1 MLHIAKMKR
10 LIFLLLLLIAGSA
23 FSASDRIALV
33 IGNSKYDELGV
44 LKNTSNDARSI
55 DKALKEMGFKT
66 KLVLDE
72 NQTSL
77 RRDIRNFANESE
89 GASLAVIFYAGHG
102 AQVNGENYLL
112 PTDIEIP
119 KRESDIQLSAVKVD
133 DVINSLKSKTKVV
146 FLDAC
151 RDNPALI
158 RSLSKGRGSYRGG
171 LAPAKTSSFDEQSSG
186 IFIAYATDSGN
197 VALDGDGQLNSPFTQ
212 ALLKYI
218 KQPVS
223 IDDMFS
229 MVTKEVRQETK
240 NAQKPYK
247 YASLDGVICL
257 SGKCGVEGVTI
268 SESKNLQTPPTSSE
282 NFRVGSNSD
291 WVLFNRMPAPQDSL
305 VYIDPKSVKKLTNNK
320 ITVRLKFVL
329 KDGLQGEPN
338 YSYHVVTD
346 VLDCKEIKG
355 NGYLVEIYDKDNK
368 LLKETLSGAPL
379 TISLLDFSDKNSMG
393 FSAIELACNPNKFIP
408 LVSKQ
413 DLNSMSQWERQ
424 YNNLENGWDFYAY
437 KPSTS
442 KKSQVHEAIGKY
454 VYKTPTKVGQLRLI
468 DSSLVAPIYE
478 KDAGAP
484 LIKTIVV
491 KNYFDCKNRKYK
503 LVYDNFLDEDG
514 NLALLTSY
522 FSSITDSNELSLI
535 LENSPFDGYFKFVCS
550 DY

>member
-1 MLHIAKMKR
+1 MNLYK
-10 LIFLLLLLIAGSA
+10 LLIGLVLCLPISYA
-23 FSASDRIALV
+23 FSANDRIALV
-33 IGNSKYDELGV
+33 IGNSKYEELGL

-55 DKALKEMGFKT
+55 DKALREMGFKT
-66 KLVLDE
+66 KLVIDD
-72 NQTSL
+72 NHASL

-171 LAPAKTSSFDEQSSG
+171 LAPAKSSSFDDQSSG

-247 YASLDGVICL
+247 YASLDGVVCL
-257 SGKCGVEGVTI
+257 SGKCGVEGVRI
-268 SESKNLQTPPTSSE
+268 PEGASSASSPSQG
-282 NFRVGSNSD
+282 NAPSGGQQSTK
-291 WVLFNRMPAPQDSL
+291 WVLFNRMPAPQESL
-305 VYIDPKSVKKLTNNK
+305 VYMDAKSIKKLSNNK
-320 ITVRLKFVL
+320 LTVRLKFIL

-338 YSYHVVTD
+338 YAYHIVTD
-346 VLDCKEIKG
+346 VLDCKAFKG
-355 NGYLVEIYDKDNK
+355 NGYLVEIYDKNNK
-368 LLKETLSGAPL
+368 LLNENQSGNPL
-379 TISLLDFSDKNSMG
+379 TIQLQDFSDKNSVAY
-393 FSAIELACNPNKFIP
+393 SVIELACNPGKFTP
-408 LVSKQ
+408 LVASD
-413 DLNSMSQWERQ
+413 DLNSSAQWERQ
-424 YNNLENGWDFYAY
+424 YNDTSNGWDFYAF

-442 KKSQVHEAIGKY
+442 KKADAYDAIGKY
-454 VYKTPTKVGQLRLI
+454 VYKIPAKAGQLKLFG
-468 DSSLVAPIYE
+468 DALVAPIYE
-478 KDAGAP
+478 KDVGAP

-491 KNYFDCKNRKYK
+491 KNYFDCKNRKFK
-503 LVYDNFLDEDG
+503 LLFDNFLDEDG
-514 NLALLTSY
+514 GLVLLTNY
-522 FSSITDSNELSLI
+522 FSEYTDLAEPVPLS
-535 LENSPFDGYFKFVCS
+535 ENTPFEGYFKFVCS
-550 DY
+550 NY